1 MAIASSAPFDFVAA
15 AYDEQFTHAPVARLL
30 REAVWA
36 RADLH
41 FRPGMRV
48 LDLGCG
54 TGEDAI
60 HFARRGVRVCATDL
74 SPEMLAITRQK
85 AEAAGMGER
94 IATGI
99 LDLAT
104 IPSRFTISAD
114 PEPQLSATQADAV
127 ERFDGVF
134 SNFGALNCVTDL
146 QPLVDALGRWTRP
159 GTPVVLVLMGP
170 LCIWEVVLHLIHLQP
185 GRAAR
190 RWRRQG
196 TLARIGGTSVRVF
209 YPSPRRLAR
218 QCASAFRHVRTTG
231 LGVFVPPPYVRTVQ
245 SGTRSSLPGTI
256 AEGEMA
262 VPQRVSGWLAA
273 AARLDRGLAGH
284 FPFNQCGDH
293 YIVELERRP

>member
-1 MAIASSAPFDFVAA
+1 MGSASSAPFDFVAA
-15 AYDEQFTHAPVARLL
+15 VYDEQFTHAPVARLL

-74 SPEMLAITRQK
+74 SPEMLAVTSQK
-85 AEAAGMGER
+85 AEAAGMGDR
-94 IATGI
+94 ITTGI
-99 LDLAT
+99 LDLETA
-104 IPSRFTISAD
+104 PYRFTISAD
-114 PEPQLSATQADAV
+114 PDPQSAAAQGDAA

-134 SNFGALNCVTDL
+134 SNFGALNGVTDL
-146 QPLVDALGRWTRP
+146 QPLVNALGRWTRP
-159 GTPVVLVLMGP
+159 GAPVVLVLMGP
-170 LCIWEVVLHLIHLQP
+170 LCIWEVVWHLIHLQP
-185 GRAAR
+185 GHAAR

-196 TLARIGGTSVRVF
+196 TLARIGGTAVCVF

-231 LGVFVPPPYVRTVQ
+231 LGVFVPPPYVRKGAA
-245 SGTRSSLPGTI
+245 GTRGSFPGAI
-256 AEGEMA
+256 AADEMP
-262 VPQRVSGWLAA
+262 VQHRVSGWLAA
-273 AARLDRGLAGH
+273 AARLDRGLAGR

-293 YIVELERRP
+293 YILELERRS